1 MEKTLR
7 KEKAM
12 LSLITIVVSLLFISN
27 ISSTSEQPQKSLPPS
42 VSRYATNEIYQ
53 NISDLKSPP
62 PIPIWDQPPHLIYA
76 NESLADLISEMQPN
90 KTIGKLPRNFA
101 PKPDGNIINGSLVYE
116 PAVIEN
122 TVTPMSSEIID
133 SDTKSGNRLKISL
146 VFYKD
151 TGEQDPNWDYYAV
164 KATIEDIY
172 AKNDF
177 WNGPLFADIWLYF
190 PDWCEEVPSNHKP
203 EAGFRLS
210 EGEGSFSYQG
220 IGFSMKF
227 PAYWISYESS
237 KTKFPGWLYVH
248 WSYDGAWGPFAF
260 WYYVFKDY
268 TDASIGIR
276 VPQGRKPYCYMAG
289 WAAWY
294 KFWIF
299 VFTYDYKEM
308 VKWCYVDPPE
318 ILEHPEPL
326 EPPTRTPPSTT
337 PGPAPKVYGTT
348 IDGFLYTITFTDSTY
363 STVKYTSMSGMGQN
377 FYGWHAGTYSW
388 ICLFAAVSDNGN
400 PVADAAVDFYLVDPN
415 SQVYYLGTYHTDQ
428 YGIAGCVVSFDPSLT
443 SGLWWFIPVHGS
455 LQDQCAFSYVYC
467 LLITG
472 YTYMACWNQVFIE
485 DAFLVPENNVVE
497 LTATPPSG
505 YTFKYWWIN
514 FYYECYENP
523 IYILMDFDCIV
534 LARFDPIYNSPEGS
548 SGGWPRHYLE

>member
-1 MEKTLR
+1 
-7 KEKAM
+7 
-12 LSLITIVVSLLFISN
+12 
-27 ISSTSEQPQKSLPPS
+27 
-42 VSRYATNEIYQ
+42 
-53 NISDLKSPP
+53 
-62 PIPIWDQPPHLIYA
+62 
-76 NESLADLISEMQPN
+76 MQPN
-90 KTIGKLPRNFA
+90 KTIGKLPRNFVL
-101 PKPDGNIINGSLVYE
+101 KPDGNIINGSLVYE

-122 TVTPMSSEIID
+122 TVTPMSHEIID
-133 SDTKSGNRLKISL
+133 SDTKSGKRLKISL

-151 TGEQDPNWDYYAV
+151 TGEQDPKWDYYAV

-190 PDWCEEVPSNHKP
+190 PDWCEEVPTNHKP

-210 EGEGSFSYQG
+210 EGEGSFGYQG
-220 IGFSMKF
+220 ISFNMKF

-276 VPQGRKPYCYMAG
+276 VPQGKKPYCYMAG

-294 KFWIF
+294 RFWIF
-299 VFTYDYKEM
+299 VFTYEGKEM
-308 VKWCYVDPPE
+308 VQWCYVDPPE
-318 ILEHPEPL
+318 ILEHPEPPA
-326 EPPTRTPPSTT
+326 PPIRTPPNTT
-337 PGPAPKVYGTT
+337 PGPNQKVYGTAV
-348 IDGFLYTITFTDSTY
+348 DGFLFTITFTDSTY
-363 STVKYTSMSGMGQN
+363 SNVKYKSMSGMGQN

-388 ICLFAAVSDNGN
+388 ICLFAAVSDNNGN

-415 SQVYYLGTYHTDQ
+415 YQVYYLGTYYTDR
-428 YGIAGCVVSFDPSLT
+428 YGIAGCVVTFDPSLP
-443 SGLWWFIPVHGS
+443 SGLWWFIPVYGS
-455 LQDQCAFSYVYC
+455 LQDQCAFSYIYC

-472 YTYMACWNQVFIE
+472 YTYMACWNQIYIE
-485 DAFLVPENNVVE
+485 DAFLVPENNVVK

-534 LARFDPIYNSPEGS
+534 LARFDPIYNSPRGSPGS
-548 SGGWPRHYLE
+548 SGGWSRHYLE